1 MGHHHN
7 SHHHHHATAAD
18 GGMSQRVNSSRFS
31 DPMTR
36 RAHSFKHNNKKSSQ
50 NTHNTSSSANNG
62 GSLNSHHEIIDL
74 QLNSPRSES
83 PVSGYGPESLGERRP
98 VHVSSVAVKGR
109 ARILPFRTQSNSVY
123 QLPAI
128 SNSDLTPPVSSSPAN
143 CSDELGPGLYS
154 DIGKRARD
162 LFYRDHLSDQK
173 FTVTTYSQTG
183 VVNNLLVRK
192 NLSILT
198 LTSSRTKK
206 GDIILADIN
215 TQSKHKNIT
224 TDVKVD
230 TSSNLFTTVTVEE
243 LALGMKAILSFRVAD
258 QRSRKLEVQ
267 YLHNYAGI
275 SSCDGLTANPIV
287 NFSGVVGNNTLTLG
301 SDLSFDTRGALSKCN
316 FRASFTNVDFI
327 ASLTL

>member
-1 MGHHHN
+1 MG
-7 SHHHHHATAAD
+7 
-18 GGMSQRVNSSRFS
+18 
-31 DPMTR
+31 
-36 RAHSFKHNNKKSSQ
+36 K
-50 NTHNTSSSANNG
+50 
-62 GSLNSHHEIIDL
+62 
-74 QLNSPRSES
+74 
-83 PVSGYGPESLGERRP
+83 
-98 VHVSSVAVKGR
+98 
-109 ARILPFRTQSNSVY
+109 
-123 QLPAI
+123 
-128 SNSDLTPPVSSSPAN
+128 
-143 CSDELGPGLYS
+143 GPGLYS

-183 VVNNLLVRK
+183 V
-192 NLSILT
+192 T

-206 GDIILADIN
+206 GDIFLADIN

-316 FRASFTNVDFI
+316 FRASFTNVDLI